1 MKMEKINIIGV
12 YDDPD
17 QLIQGVRKIKE
28 NGFNIKNVFS
38 PFPIHEIWDDMK
50 LKTRL
55 PLITFFYGV
64 FGAAATFGFLY
75 WTSVVNYPLKFGGK
89 PLNSL
94 SFIIIMFVVT
104 ILIANFLI
112 FMTFFIRQKIGPG
125 KKAVLIDKRSVDDKF
140 VIVIE
145 KDPALSA
152 DDITKINSLMKENG
166 AVEVKEEVEPAD
178 FNEERDE

>member
-1 MKMEKINIIGV
+1 MEKINIIGV

-17 QLIQGVRKIKE
+17 QLVQGVRKIKE
-28 NGFNIKNVFS
+28 SGFRIKNVFS
-38 PFPIHEIWDDMK
+38 PFPIHEIWEDMN
-50 LKTRL
+50 LTTRL
-55 PLITFFYGV
+55 PVITFIYGA
-64 FGAAATFGFLY
+64 FGAAVTFAFLY

-104 ILIANFLI
+104 ILIANFLT
-112 FMTFFIRQKIGPG
+112 FMTFFLRQGIGPG

-145 KDPALSA
+145 KDADLSD
-152 DDITKINSLMKENG
+152 DDISKINALMRDNG
-166 AVEVKEEVEPAD
+166 AVEVKEEAEPAD